1 MLNIGQGAEKVL
13 APKSIALVGV
23 SGDTGKASFTGAT
36 GILANLH
43 NSGYKGKIYPINPKY
58 PEIFGLPSYENLSSL
73 PEVPDLLIVGIAS
86 QNVLPLLQQAAG
98 MGVGGCIIISSGFA
112 EDENEENKQLQ
123 EKMAE
128 LCQKSGMRVCGPNC
142 LGIGNVHDNILA
154 ITSVGLNAG
163 PLNPGGIALISQSGA
178 LVSSM
183 ISKAKDKGIGFSYVV
198 SSGNDADLDLA
209 DYIYYLVGDRNTKVI
224 AAYIEGIKNP
234 DKFKKA
240 AALCKEK
247 GIPLLVFK
255 VGRSVKGAMAVQAHT
270 GSIAGEDVTINS
282 MFEKYDVTRMD
293 SLDDLLEVAQAF
305 SVPQRDCLGT
315 NLGVITVS
323 GGTGSILSD
332 LSEEYNMQIPELS
345 SETISGLR
353 EILPSYT
360 SIANPVDTTAGIIR
374 EPENLIKAA
383 RVMAKDDNLDVIYIS
398 LTGAPPDFEV
408 QVVDVILRLNSECLK
423 PLVVGWFSGSMN
435 QEGMKRLQSNGIP
448 CFNGLDT
455 SLRYIKLLAQ
465 RTASKKRPLQV
476 LFESPLEKGLDLNL
490 LKDKKGVL
498 NEFES
503 KNLLKSY
510 KIPVVEEINAQS
522 IEEAKSFAERNGYP
536 VVMKV
541 NSDDIPH
548 KTEAGCVILGVK
560 NAQELEKAYSTI
572 IDNAKAYNKNAKIQG
587 ILVQEMIQ
595 NAKECI
601 IGVKSDPHF
610 GAVLMFGLG
619 GIFVE
624 LLKDVTFRMAP
635 VSEEEAAA
643 MVKNIKGFPMLDGY
657 RQQPKFDVAAIVDA
671 VQKIGIL
678 AYDLKDK
685 LRELDIN
692 PLMVLESGKGVKVAD
707 ALIILN

>member
-1 MLNIGQGAEKVL
+1 MLNIGQGVEKIL
-13 APKSIALVGV
+13 SPKSIALVGV

-36 GILANLH
+36 GILANL
-43 NSGYKGKIYPINPKY
+43 NKSEYKGKIYPINPKY
-58 PEIFGLPSYENLSSL
+58 PEIFGLKAYENLSSL
-73 PEVPDLLIVGIAS
+73 PEVPDLLVVGIAS
-86 QNVLPLLQQAAG
+86 QNVLPLLKEAAAL
-98 MGVGGCIIISSGFA
+98 GVGGCIIISSGFA

-123 EKMAE
+123 EQMVE

-142 LGIGNVHDNILA
+142 LGISNVHDNITA

-163 PLNPGGIALISQSGA
+163 PLNPGGIALVSQSGA

-183 ISKAKDKGIGFSYVV
+183 ISKAKDKGIGFSYIV

-209 DYIYYLVGDRNTKVI
+209 DYIYYLVEDRNTKVI
-224 AAYIEGIKNP
+224 AAYIEGIKSP
-234 DKFKKA
+234 SKFKKA
-240 AALCKEK
+240 AALCKER

-255 VGRSVKGAMAVQAHT
+255 VGRSAKGAKAVQAHT
-270 GSIAGEDVTINS
+270 GSIAGEDVTVSS

-293 SLDDLLEVAQAF
+293 SLDELLEIAQAF

-315 NLGVITVS
+315 RLGVITVS

-332 LSEEYNMQIPELS
+332 LSEEYDVQIPELS
-345 SETISGLR
+345 SETVRQLR

-374 EPENLIKAA
+374 EPENLIKTA
-383 RVMAKDDNLDVIYIS
+383 RVMAKDDGIDVIYIS

-408 QVVDVILRLNSECLK
+408 QVVDVILRLNSECPK
-423 PLVVGWFSGSMN
+423 PLVVGWYSGGMN
-435 QEGMKRLQSNGIP
+435 QEGMKRLQINNVP
-448 CFNGLDT
+448 CFNELGT
-455 SLRYIKLLAQ
+455 SLQYIKMLAQ
-465 RTASKKRPLQV
+465 RAASKKHPLKV
-476 LFESPLEKGLDLNL
+476 LFDTPPNASGLDF
-490 LKDKKGVL
+490 LKGKKGVL

-503 KNLLKSY
+503 KNLLRKY
-510 KIPVVEEINAQS
+510 GIPVVEEINAQS
-522 IEEAKSFAERNGYP
+522 IEEARNFAERIGYP
-536 VVMKV
+536 VVMKI

-560 NAQELEKAYSTI
+560 DAADLEKAYSTI
-572 IDNAKAYNKNAKIQG
+572 INNAKAYKENAKIQG
-587 ILVQEMIQ
+587 VLVQEMVR

-635 VSEEEAAA
+635 VSEEEAVE
-643 MVKNIKGFPMLDGY
+643 MVKNIKGFQMLDGY
-657 RQQPKFDVAAIVDA
+657 RQQPKFDVAAIVDT
-671 VQKIGIL
+671 VQKVGRL
-678 AYDLKDK
+678 AYDLRDQ
-685 LRELDIN
+685 LSELDIN
-692 PLMVLESGKGVKVAD
+692 PLMVLESGKGAKIAD
-707 ALIILN
+707 ALIVLN